1 MIENAKTDQT
11 KNNSHDGKS
20 LSKTG
25 KSQLR
30 RSVESNWNINW
41 KNWNPQRMKWKDHNV
56 QGDAIANN
64 DDQLKNNSM
73 QER

>member
-11 KNNSHDGKS
+11 KNNSHYGKS

-30 RSVESNWNINW
+30 RSVESSGNINW
-41 KNWNPQRMKWKDHNV
+41 KNWNQQRMKCKDDNV
-56 QGDAIANN
+56 QGGAIANK
-64 DDQLKNNSM
+64 DDQLKNN
-73 QER
+73 